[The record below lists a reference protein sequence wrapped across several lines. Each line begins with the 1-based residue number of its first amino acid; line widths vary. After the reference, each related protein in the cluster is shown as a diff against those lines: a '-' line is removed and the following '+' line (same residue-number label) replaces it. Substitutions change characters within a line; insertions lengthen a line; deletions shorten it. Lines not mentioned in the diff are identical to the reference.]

1 MFTESRKQTIKLV
14 VAISIICLIL
24 ITVGILMIKYEVEG
38 ETNMPFKLSKIIVV
52 GTVEGVEKNE
62 SKKKWDFS
70 IYQNNDIH
78 FYIDQNKENTQ
89 DLLIKSIKVENINVI
104 EEPQKG
110 TIKVYMPNSEEGRLF
125 SYDEQFEVKEKLE
138 YKGASQSSST
148 NLTIGSKGG
157 TALIR
162 ISNTDIGNYT
172 SDKDKQIEHNASLLE
187 KIETS
192 KETYLYKINVPEN
205 TKLVFYS
212 NITFFENNNQTL
224 PLGMDISQE
233 GLINM
238 DKYKLELKGKDEFN
252 INIFKNEFDNF
263 VKNVKVYEYNLTSK

>member
-1 MFTESRKQTIKLV
+1 M
-14 VAISIICLIL
+14 
-24 ITVGILMIKYEVEG
+24 
-38 ETNMPFKLSKIIVV
+38 
-52 GTVEGVEKNE
+52 
-62 SKKKWDFS
+62 
-70 IYQNNDIH
+70 
-78 FYIDQNKENTQ
+78 
-89 DLLIKSIKVENINVI
+89 I

-157 TALIR
+157 TALIC

-192 KETYLYKINVPEN
+192 KEEIKFKVSFDFIIETTKAKYK
-205 TKLVFYS
+205 S
-212 NITFFENNNQTL
+212 NIE
-224 PLGMDISQE
+224 
-233 GLINM
+233 
-238 DKYKLELKGKDEFN
+238 LELPTGNLGEEKNCYLEIDDTSN
-252 INIFKNEFDNF
+252 IIFKR
-263 VKNVKVYEYNLTSK
+263 VK